1 MSRKCLETTPGR
13 LSLESFLSAHASE
26 GLTLEIG
33 AEDSE
38 CARWFP
44 NRVAINIR
52 RNEHVDVMADAYRL
66 PFGDEAFDVVLCAEV
81 LEHLH
86 TPSVALAEMRRVLK
100 PEGKLLLT
108 TPFAYPI
115 HYAPTDYYRYTR
127 YGLLHLLADWEVE
140 SLTEATTDG
149 AALATFFHHWLLKK
163 KGVAWKAPKLAW
175 WCVWRALTRSYRG
188 GMKRAGTNGNTHM
201 PGGYLVAARKRAAAL
216 SDAHEAAAREP
227 ALRSVVEETGA
238 RV

>member
-13 LSLESFLSAHASE
+13 LSLEAFLRKHATA

-33 AEDSE
+33 AEDST

-44 NRVAINIR
+44 NRVTINITP
-52 RNEHVDVMADAYRL
+52 NEHVDMLADVYRL
-66 PFGDEAFDVVLCAEV
+66 PFRAAAFDVVLCTEV

-86 TPSVALAEMRRVLK
+86 TPALALREMYRVLK
-100 PEGKLLLT
+100 PGGELLLT

-127 YGLLHLLADWEVE
+127 FGLMHLLGDWQIE

-163 KGVAWKAPKLAW
+163 KGLAWKAPKLAW
-175 WCVWRALTRSYRG
+175 WCVWRVLTRAYMRHPA
-188 GMKRAGTNGNTHM
+188 RTHANGHTHM
-201 PGGYLVAARKRAAAL
+201 PGGYLVVATK
-216 SDAHEAAAREP
+216 P
-227 ALRSVVEETGA
+227 AELKQTA
-238 RV
+238 

>member
-1 MSRKCLETTPGR
+1 METTPGR
-13 LSLESFLSAHASE
+13 LSLEAFLAAHASD

-33 AEDSE
+33 AEDSA

-52 RNEHVDVMADAYRL
+52 PNEHAHALADAYRL

-81 LEHLH
+81 LEHMHSPAL
-86 TPSVALAEMRRVLK
+86 ALAEVRRVLK
-100 PEGKLLLT
+100 GGGKLLLT

-115 HYAPTDYYRYTR
+115 HYAPTDYYRFTR
-127 YGLLHLLADWEVE
+127 FGLLHLLSGWEVE

-163 KGVAWKAPKLAW
+163 KGFAWKAPKLAW
-175 WCVWRALTRSYRG
+175 WCVWRALTRSYAGRG
-188 GMKRAGTNGNTHM
+188 ARSNTNGHFTHM
-201 PGGYLVAARKRAAAL
+201 PVGYLVVARKRAG
-216 SDAHEAAAREP
+216 
-227 ALRSVVEETGA
+227 EELTPNGVA
-238 RV
+238 